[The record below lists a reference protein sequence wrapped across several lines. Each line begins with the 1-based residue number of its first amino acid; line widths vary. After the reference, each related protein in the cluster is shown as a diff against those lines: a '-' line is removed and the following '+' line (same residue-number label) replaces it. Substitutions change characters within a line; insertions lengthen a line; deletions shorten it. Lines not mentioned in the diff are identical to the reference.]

1 MMTGSDRNTLYPVFL
16 KLRELNLLIVGGGE
30 TGLEKVSFILKNSP
44 DANITL
50 IGKEV
55 DGRILKLTADYTS
68 VIVLEKL
75 FEVADLE
82 DVNILILATDNIA
95 LDIEIKEQAKRKNI
109 LVNVADKP
117 GLCDFYLGSIV
128 SKGNL
133 KIGISTNGKSP
144 TLAKRIREYLQ
155 EGLPDNTDELIANL
169 GEIRDKLT
177 GGLKEKIIALNEITS
192 SFKNKNE

>member
-1 MMTGSDRNTLYPVFL
+1 MTGSDRNTLYPVFL

-68 VIVLEKL
+68 VTVLEKL

-95 LDIEIKEQAKRKNI
+95 LDVEIKEQAKRKNI

-155 EGLPDNTDELIANL
+155 EALPDNTDELIANL

-192 SFKNKNE
+192 SFRDKGK